1 MKLITAIVNKED
13 SKNVCNELLKSKF
26 YVTRLATTGG
36 FLMAGN
42 MTLLICTDDERVDDC
57 IGIISKC
64 CKQRTEIVPGGGHG
78 RRRYR
83 HGHERR
89 ALREA
94 VMLERLAGNDA
105 LKAELGTAL
114 RGGRLPH
121 AVLLVGEP
129 GCGAGFA
136 ARCLAADYLYPAG
149 GPHAEAVLKK
159 EDTECLV
166 LQGEGASGQIPVK
179 KVREARE
186 AIQRSALSTD
196 AAGRVLFIYGAQNLN
211 GSSANAMLKIIEE
224 PPEGVLFL
232 LTATSAA
239 TVLPTIRS
247 RCAAYTIAPVPAADC
262 AARLK
267 AERLPAKAA
276 EELAFL
282 YEGHIGT
289 ALKSWNDPTAK
300 AALGMAKTLCGYAAQ
315 GDTYRALALLTK
327 YERDKDG
334 FAALLW
340 TLDQLCSAVLRRPA
354 YGQEQCGGLTPAG
367 AAKILNA
374 DARARKSLTGNGN
387 LRLNVAVL
395 AGEIA

>member
-1 MKLITAIVNKED
+1 
-13 SKNVCNELLKSKF
+13 
-26 YVTRLATTGG
+26 
-36 FLMAGN
+36 
-42 MTLLICTDDERVDDC
+42 
-57 IGIISKC
+57 
-64 CKQRTEIVPGGGHG
+64 
-78 RRRYR
+78 
-83 HGHERR
+83 
-89 ALREA
+89 
-94 VMLERLAGNDA
+94 MLERLAGNDA

-289 ALKSWNDPTAK
+289 ALERPDGQSRAGHGQNAVR
-300 AALGMAKTLCGYAAQ
+300 LCGA
-315 GDTYRALALLTK
+315 GRHLP
-327 YERDKDG
+327 R
-334 FAALLW
+334 
-340 TLDQLCSAVLRRPA
+340 
-354 YGQEQCGGLTPAG
+354 AG
-367 AAKILNA
+367 AA
-374 DARARKSLTGNGN
+374 DEVRARQGRLCGPAVDAGPAVQRRAAPPRLRAGAVRRADPGGRGEDFERRRPGKEKPDRKRKSAVKRGRAGGGNCVKKPSPERKGGPQGRMRGN
-387 LRLNVAVL
+387 LPA
-395 AGEIA
+395 ATH

>member
-1 MKLITAIVNKED
+1 M
-13 SKNVCNELLKSKF
+13 
-26 YVTRLATTGG
+26 
-36 FLMAGN
+36 
-42 MTLLICTDDERVDDC
+42 
-57 IGIISKC
+57 
-64 CKQRTEIVPGGGHG
+64 P
-78 RRRYR
+78 
-83 HGHERR
+83 
-89 ALREA
+89 
-94 VMLERLAGNDA
+94 MLERIAGNRE
-105 LKAELGTAL
+105 LKQDLKTAL
-114 RGGRLPH
+114 GSGRIAH
-121 AVLLVGEP
+121 SILLVGEP

-340 TLDQLCSAVLRRPA
+340 ERRYDVVHLNIFQGMSLYYAHLAKRAGVPVRIAHSHNTDLRQSLTRPLKLWLHRRCSQRCAADATALWACSERAARFLFPTELLARCGFTFIPNGIDTERFRFHAAVREDVRRELGLTESAVRTRTFRGRKLLIDTLKKEG
-354 YGQEQCGGLTPAG
+354 YLDE
-367 AAKILNA
+367 
-374 DARARKSLTGNGN
+374 RAT
-387 LRLNVAVL
+387 V
-395 AGEIA
+395 

>member
-1 MKLITAIVNKED
+1 
-13 SKNVCNELLKSKF
+13 
-26 YVTRLATTGG
+26 
-36 FLMAGN
+36 
-42 MTLLICTDDERVDDC
+42 
-57 IGIISKC
+57 
-64 CKQRTEIVPGGGHG
+64 
-78 RRRYR
+78 
-83 HGHERR
+83 
-89 ALREA
+89 
-94 VMLERLAGNDA
+94 MLERLAGNDA
-105 LKAELGTAL
+105 LKSELGAAL

-136 ARCLAADYLYPAG
+136 ARCLAADYLYPQG

-211 GSSANAMLKIIEE
+211 GTQGSAANALLKIIEE

-232 LTATSAA
+232 LTAPNAA
-239 TVLPTIRS
+239 VVLPTIRS

-262 AARLK
+262 AARLR

-276 EELAFL
+276 DELAFL

-289 ALKSWNDPTAK
+289 ALKSWNDQTTK

-327 YERDKDG
+327 YERDKEG

-340 TLDQLCSAVLRRPA
+340 QLDQLCSAVLRRPA
-354 YGQEQCGGLTPAG
+354 YGAG
-367 AAKILNA
+367 AVRRPDAGPTPREDLARRRRGNA
-374 DARARKSLTGNGN
+374 RSREQATATCAWRWR
-387 LRLNVAVL
+387 
-395 AGEIA
+395 

>member
-1 MKLITAIVNKED
+1 MSLLRFVARSLFAGQFIADGVRAVAHPAEIAPDAERLTSTIAPLVQRVVPAHLASSVPENTETWVRMIGAAQIVGGAM
-13 SKNVCNELLKSKF
+13 F
-26 YVTRLATTGG
+26 ATG
-36 FLMAGN
+36 L
-42 MTLLICTDDERVDDC
+42 
-57 IGIISKC
+57 
-64 CKQRTEIVPGGGHG
+64 G
-78 RRRYR
+78 RR
-83 HGHERR
+83 
-89 ALREA
+89 L
-94 VMLERLAGNDA
+94 
-105 LKAELGTAL
+105 
-114 RGGRLPH
+114 
-121 AVLLVGEP
+121 
-129 GCGAGFA
+129 GAG
-136 ARCLAADYLYPAG
+136 
-149 GPHAEAVLKK
+149 
-159 EDTECLV
+159 
-166 LQGEGASGQIPVK
+166 
-179 KVREARE
+179 
-186 AIQRSALSTD
+186 
-196 AAGRVLFIYGAQNLN
+196 
-211 GSSANAMLKIIEE
+211 
-224 PPEGVLFL
+224 L

>member
-1 MKLITAIVNKED
+1 
-13 SKNVCNELLKSKF
+13 
-26 YVTRLATTGG
+26 
-36 FLMAGN
+36 
-42 MTLLICTDDERVDDC
+42 
-57 IGIISKC
+57 
-64 CKQRTEIVPGGGHG
+64 
-78 RRRYR
+78 
-83 HGHERR
+83 
-89 ALREA
+89 
-94 VMLERLAGNDA
+94 MLERLAGNDA
-105 LKAELGTAL
+105 LKSELGAAL

-136 ARCLAADYLYPAG
+136 ARCLAADYLYPQG

-166 LQGEGASGQIPVK
+166 LQGEGTSGQIPVK

-211 GSSANAMLKIIEE
+211 GTQGSAANALLKIIEA

-232 LTATSAA
+232 LTAPNAA
-239 TVLPTIRS
+239 VVLPTIRS
-247 RCAAYTIAPVPAADC
+247 RCAAYTIAPVPAVDC
-262 AARLK
+262 AARLR

-276 EELAFL
+276 DELAFL

-289 ALKSWNDPTAK
+289 ALKSWNDQTTK

-334 FAALLW
+334 FAALLCQ
-340 TLDQLCSAVLRRPA
+340 LDQLCSAVLRRPA
-354 YGQEQCGGLTPAG
+354 YGQEQCGGLTPDD
-367 AAKILNA
+367 AAKILRA
-374 DARARKSLTGNGN
+374 DAGARRSLNGNGN

-395 AGEIA
+395 AGEIT